1 MIFKSR
7 AARSRTVRWSFEYD
21 VVTVEFSSASCAH
34 RFGER
39 TLPACHVRHPAERF
53 RGSHLV
59 FGKMPSTAGWKP
71 ALPNPMNS
79 LTLSQIVAF
88 ADGNLES
95 GAGNVSVSKVST
107 DSRTLKRGELFVAL
121 RGENFD
127 GHKFVAAAVKAG
139 AAGVIIDLAWKEKIP
154 ESVAIIRVEDTLQA
168 YQKLAANYRKSLPLR
183 VLAIT
188 GSNGKTSTKD
198 FAAAVLGRRF
208 HVTKT
213 EGNFNNHVG
222 LPRTMLEA
230 TSQDEVA
237 VWEIGMNHPG
247 EVSAL
252 AKLAAP
258 DAAIVTNVGIAHIE
272 FMGSRDAIAIE
283 KGMLAEAVGPQGA
296 VILNADDPFTKDIA
310 ARTRAKVI
318 CAGTTAG
325 TIRASEITQ
334 SSDGSDFTI
343 YEGAHR
349 CRAQLPVPGL
359 HMVQNALLAVA
370 AGRVF
375 GLSLEESAAGL
386 AGAPLTKARLQIK
399 EIHGVKFID
408 DSYNANP
415 DSMKA
420 ALRTLVEL
428 DADGKRIAV
437 LGEMRELGDESVR
450 AHREVGETAAELGI
464 DQLIAVG
471 EMGSAIAEAAQKA
484 GLEKAA
490 AVRSTNEAA
499 EILSDIAAPG
509 DLVLIKGSRAARTEL
524 VIEEFAHRQPTE
536 GISS

>member
-1 MIFKSR
+1 MNRLSIFQIAELAGAS
-7 AARSRTVRWSFEYD
+7 V
-21 VVTVEFSSASCAH
+21 SA
-34 RFGER
+34 G
-39 TLPACHVRHPAERF
+39 
-53 RGSHLV
+53 
-59 FGKMPSTAGWKP
+59 
-71 ALPNPMNS
+71 
-79 LTLSQIVAF
+79 
-88 ADGNLES
+88 D
-95 GAGNVSVSKVST
+95 GNVSIDKIST
-107 DSRTLKRGELFVAL
+107 DSRTLKRGELFLAL

-127 GHKFVAAAVKAG
+127 GHKFVEAAVKAG
-139 AAGVIIDLAWKEKIP
+139 AAGVIVDLSWNGKVS

-168 YQKLAANYRKSLPLR
+168 YQNLASNYRKSLPLR

-208 HVTKT
+208 HVTRT

-230 TSQDEVA
+230 TAQDEVA

-247 EVSAL
+247 EVAML

-258 DAAIVTNVGIAHIE
+258 DAAIITNIGIAHIE
-272 FMGSRDAIAIE
+272 FMGSRDAIAAE
-283 KGMLAEAVGPQGA
+283 KGALAEAIGPQGS

-318 CAGTTAG
+318 FAGTAAG
-325 TIRASEITQ
+325 TIRAGEITQ

-343 YEGAHR
+343 HEGAHR

-359 HMVQNALLAVA
+359 HMVQNAMLAVA

-386 AGAPLTKARLQIK
+386 AAAPLTKARLQVK

-428 DADGKRIAV
+428 DVDGKRIAV

-450 AHREVGETAAELGI
+450 GHREVGEAAAQLGV
-464 DQLIAVG
+464 DQLIAIG
-471 EMGSAIAEAAQKA
+471 EMGAAIAEAAQKA
-484 GLEKAA
+484 GLEKAV
-490 AVRSTNEAA
+490 AVRSTSEAA
-499 EILSDIAAPG
+499 EILADIAVPG
-509 DLVLIKGSRAARTEL
+509 DLVLIKGSRAAQTEL
-524 VIEEFAHRQPTE
+524 VLEEFANRQPIE